1 MIHQFDFQESAL
13 LLISGFV
20 LNEMFQWNTF
30 VIAFSTYSAQSS
42 LSIFAQ
48 KYLHTYEDTYFILQ
62 NKYLCIYKD
71 SFGVN
76 KVWSEKKFTHI
87 CMYYTNSARVCVKS
101 LRSAKS
107 RHSKDSKL
115 VRQVHIIEKILS
127 ETMSEQKIFFCENA
141 IFVKNY
147 WHKKV
152 HFDMWVPCK
161 IC

>member
-1 MIHQFDFQESAL
+1 MIWLDLDVEPPP
-13 LLISGFV
+13 
-20 LNEMFQWNTF
+20 
-30 VIAFSTYSAQSS
+30 
-42 LSIFAQ
+42 
-48 KYLHTYEDTYFILQ
+48 DTGTP
-62 NKYLCIYKD
+62 
-71 SFGVN
+71 SVEAHWGAV
-76 KVWSEKKFTHI
+76 I

-127 ETMSEQKIFFCENA
+127 ETMSEQKNFFCENA

-152 HFDMWVPCK
+152 HFDM
-161 IC
+161 

>member
-1 MIHQFDFQESAL
+1 MSFSWDFLTFSWYHQNITKAYSLVSIGYSIVVFSTKFIQILFSKYLQLSLSTYLQFDSAHHDLSMTITWIL
-13 LLISGFV
+13 LWS
-20 LNEMFQWNTF
+20 
-30 VIAFSTYSAQSS
+30 
-42 LSIFAQ
+42 
-48 KYLHTYEDTYFILQ
+48 
-62 NKYLCIYKD
+62 
-71 SFGVN
+71 N

-127 ETMSEQKIFFCENA
+127 ETMSEQKNFFCENA

-147 WHKKV
+147 WHKKSSLWYV
-152 HFDMWVPCK
+152 STM
-161 IC
+161 

>member
-1 MIHQFDFQESAL
+1 MSHK
-13 LLISGFV
+13 ISLEIFFKNHV
-20 LNEMFQWNTF
+20 EAVNQRQMTWN
-30 VIAFSTYSAQSS
+30 I
-42 LSIFAQ
+42 
-48 KYLHTYEDTYFILQ
+48 
-62 NKYLCIYKD
+62 
-71 SFGVN
+71 

-127 ETMSEQKIFFCENA
+127 ETMSEQKNFFCENA